1 MKRIF
6 TIFSPFIGTGK
17 DQHHIGAFPVEADC
31 DYHYTKSFEH
41 LGYVVNKAKWRV
53 ENENMFLDVTE
64 TLDSIKK
71 EIKQYDSI
79 TILFECN
86 FRISQNAALKQLY
99 TAIRFLRNKGLN
111 IRLIAQVP
119 DSWAR
124 LDLLQILGELDFVDR
139 IIVFNES
146 IIQVL
151 RENGLNESIAN
162 KCYYT
167 PSLPVVYRGHTAEKN
182 IDFCYIGSP
191 KGQRLQ
197 RIGDMMLHRNIHWL
211 VFTNGRDA
219 VEFNPFRST
228 ESYLHAYEHS
238 KFSIMTSVMSMR
250 HFKYTHNRLIRVPGQ
265 LPGRF
270 AESLSVNCIPVYFQ
284 EDTFDNPPIE
294 YTDSKLEKPFIVV
307 PPFMRG
313 QEILDFI
320 YKRQITVGNIKEFYD
335 AHMSPEVIIPRM
347 LNGN

>member
-6 TIFSPFIGTGK
+6 TIFSPYIGTGK
-17 DQHHIGAFPVEADC
+17 NQHDIGAFPVEADC
-31 DYHYTKSFEH
+31 DYHYTKSFEE
-41 LGYVVNKAKWRV
+41 LGYVVNKARWRI
-53 ENENMFLDVTE
+53 ENENMYLDVPE
-64 TLDSIKK
+64 TLNAIKK
-71 EIKQYDSI
+71 EIKEFNEI

-86 FRISQNAALKQLY
+86 FKISENKELRQLY
-99 TAIRFLRNKGLN
+99 NAIKFLRNKGLS

-151 RENGLNESIAN
+151 RENGLPENIAN

-228 ESYLHAYEHS
+228 ESYMHAYQHS
-238 KFSIMTSVMSMR
+238 KFSIITSVMSMR
-250 HFKYTHNRLIRVPGQ
+250 HFKHTHNRLIRVPGQ

-284 EDTFDNPPIE
+284 EDTFDNPPSE
-294 YTDSKLEKPFIVV
+294 YTESKLEKPFIVV

-313 QEILDFI
+313 QEIIELIF
-320 YKRQITVGNIKEFYD
+320 KRQITVGHIKDFYD
-335 AHMSPEVIIPRM
+335 AHLAPEVIISRM
-347 LNGN
+347 LK